1 MDEITN
7 QPGKSRSFYPANQK
21 ERRFG
26 VAVIAGAM
34 LTTNSILTCGYH
46 LGFAVGVIWILLWS
60 MGYLLTTG
68 GKLTLYRAICL
79 VLSVAIAGS
88 FLRSDDGLVK
98 FFMLLFLLVGSNLTL
113 CLTAEQ
119 NLRQPEQAS
128 SLLDAPRAMFVFGWG
143 RLSPV
148 LRGLSQLIAPEKK
161 KRRGSALLGI
171 ILAGMVLAVLV
182 PLLISADAAFEGLM
196 SFLPKMKFQS
206 DELVGTLLIG
216 GWMSL
221 ILYTRGVALRYAPK
235 EEAAQKQHSGI
246 FNRLTIHIVLT
257 AVVGVYVVYLVSQL
271 AYLLGGFAGLL
282 PQGFT
287 IAEYARRGFFEMFLL
302 CAINLTLIILAVRLE
317 RREEGPSRFTK
328 LLSLFIGIFSLFLVV
343 SASARMGLYIQ
354 RFGLTKLRVLTEVI
368 MLWLGI
374 TTAVVCVWR
383 YIPKLPYMK
392 IVLMA
397 TLLLGAIVSW
407 VDVDTQIAR
416 YNVNAYLS
424 GQLSEVDVWYL
435 RGLSSGAVPYLAELL
450 DAPDPEVAEEAKTAL
465 RMLVRYQYGVA
476 QIENGDQ
483 EEEYWELVPQEY
495 GTDLRGWDFAS
506 AQARK
511 LLWQLTQEG
520 KLNKS

>member
-1 MDEITN
+1 MDEMSN
-7 QPGKSRSFYPANQK
+7 QSGRNRFIYPANRK

-26 VAVIAGAM
+26 IAMIAGAM
-34 LTTNSILTCGYH
+34 FTANSILTCGYD

-68 GKLTLYRAICL
+68 GKLTKYRATCL

-88 FLRSDDGLVK
+88 FLRSDDGVVK
-98 FFMLLFLLVGSNLTL
+98 FFMLLFLLIGSNLTL

-119 NLRQPEQAS
+119 NLRQPEQAD

-143 RLSPV
+143 RLTPAI
-148 LRGLSQLIAPEKK
+148 RGLSQLIAPAEKK
-161 KRRGSALLGI
+161 NKGSVLLGV

-196 SFLPKMKFQS
+196 SFLPKIRFQS
-206 DELVGTLLIG
+206 DELVGTLLVG

-221 ILYTRGVALRYAPK
+221 ILYTRGVALRHAKK
-235 EEAAQKQHSGI
+235 EEAIPKQRSGI
-246 FNRLTIHIVLT
+246 LNRLTINIVLT

-271 AYLLGGFAGLL
+271 VYLLGGFAGLL

-287 IAEYARRGFFEMFLL
+287 AAEYARRGFFEMFLL

-328 LLSLFIGIFSLFLVV
+328 LLSLCIGIFSLFLVV
-343 SASARMGLYIQ
+343 SASARMGLYIRQ
-354 RFGLTKLRVLTEVI
+354 FGLTKLRVLTEVI

-374 TTAVVCVWR
+374 TTVIICVWR

-392 IVLMA
+392 IVLVA
-397 TLLLGAIVSW
+397 ALLLGAVVSW
-407 VDVDTQIAR
+407 VDVDTQVAR

-424 GQLSEVDVWYL
+424 GQLSEVDVEHLHYL
-435 RGLSSGAVPYLAELL
+435 SAGAVPYLAELL

-465 RMLVRYQYGVA
+465 RDLARYQYGVT
-476 QIENGDQ
+476 QIEDDDQ
-483 EEEYWELVPQEY
+483 EEKYWADVLWQE
-495 GTDLRGWDFAS
+495 GKDLRGWNFAS
-506 AQARK
+506 AQARE
-511 LLWQLTQEG
+511 LLRQLTQEG
-520 KLNKS
+520 RLRIS